1 MQLVQARVVTEEV
14 QGLAGFYARLVG
26 ADVVVNDYYVEVP
39 AGAMSVGFSKPRFTE
54 YPDPVAARPAAPAP
68 SRCHVVLDFFV
79 DDVDQEFDRIHSL
92 GVSWVLLPTTQPW
105 GNRSMVFR
113 DPQGNLVNVFSRP
126 NCTA

>member
-39 AGAMSVGFSKPRFTE
+39 AGAMSVGFSRPRFTE

-68 SRCHVVLDFFV
+68 SRCHVVLDFLV
-79 DDVDQEFDRIHSL
+79 DDVDQEFDRIDSSRMECEIVLSSSSGSFLELRPAASRSFPSSSL
-92 GVSWVLLPTTQPW
+92 RKT
-105 GNRSMVFR
+105 
-113 DPQGNLVNVFSRP
+113 
-126 NCTA
+126 